1 MSDGRS
7 DDLLLS
13 RDAWLASLPRA
24 YAAAGC
30 LLRDE
35 DGRVLIVKAGYREHW
50 QFPGGTIDLG
60 EGPEDCAGRELA
72 EETGIERTAGALLA
86 VSWTQPSAE
95 LDHPAAHFLFDLGT
109 VPNGTPVTV
118 PAGELDEHRWAPVPE
133 ALALLGPARSLRLA
147 AALEARTDGRVRF
160 VNSPVSGF

>member
-1 MSDGRS
+1 MSDGQT
-7 DDLLLS
+7 DDHLLS

-30 LLRDE
+30 LLQDE

-60 EGPEDCAGRELA
+60 EGPDACAARELE
-72 EETGIERTAGALLA
+72 EETGIVRAAGELLA
-86 VSWTQPSAE
+86 VSWTHPSAE

-109 VPNGTPVTV
+109 VANGTPVTV
-118 PAGELDEHRWAPVPE
+118 PAGELDDHRWAPVPE
-133 ALALLGPARSLRLA
+133 ALELLGPARSLRLA
-147 AALEARTDGRVRF
+147 AGLEARADGRVRI
-160 VNSPVSGF
+160 VTSPVSGF